1 MQAARNK
8 QFVNQLAR
16 ELKVLAKKGRLRHD
30 VDESPDVKSALQ
42 ELLTAFED
50 PPVDDA
56 KFEALKKIFLAACA
70 GDTSTNVLQQLILAV
85 ARRLSAGEL
94 VVPATAHK
102 VGRNAPSTST
112 RSVIDAKTWLSEIAT
127 ALGLGSTDFVE

>member
-1 MQAARNK
+1 M
-8 QFVNQLAR
+8 
-16 ELKVLAKKGRLRHD
+16 
-30 VDESPDVKSALQ
+30 DESPDVKSALQ
-42 ELLTAFED
+42 ELLTALED

-94 VVPATAHK
+94 VASATAYK